1 MAEQSWI
8 DAERARC
15 RRPITPSEVPGLE
28 LLGTELRRLRREVAG
43 LSRVRLG
50 VCAEMSG
57 RQIEQIER
65 GIRRTRRSTLK
76 RIAAALVQV
85 EPELGD
91 VNALVEQLVELAGA
105 GLAPESDYRY
115 RVERRRERRW
125 SRRHTRRIVYRFP
138 SFQEQLAAELAAGN

>member
-1 MAEQSWI
+1 
-8 DAERARC
+8 
-15 RRPITPSEVPGLE
+15 
-28 LLGTELRRLRREVAG
+28 
-43 LSRVRLG
+43 
-50 VCAEMSG
+50 MSG

-76 RIAAALVQV
+76 RIAAALVGV

-138 SFQEQLAAELAAGN
+138 SFREQLAAELAARN